1 MQVSN
6 DGELYITVSFQAVVI
21 TGITSNQPATL
32 VV

>member
-6 DGELYITVSFQAVVI
+6 DWEFVTVSFQAVVI
-21 TGITSNQPATL
+21 TGIAPNQPATL